1 MSYASQE
8 KQSVSVEELTSWS
21 PRIEN
26 YGEGK
31 VLRCKY
37 RGKLVAATPE
47 EVVRQRVLRH
57 LVDMA
62 KWPLQLIDVEFTQH
76 LASGRTR
83 RPDILLFNE
92 KAEPSVIVECKRPE
106 IPLDQ
111 SVFSQAEKYANKER
125 AEKIWLTNGTDNLL
139 YRKVRGDWKLL
150 RRLGRLKIIGDVP
163 PTPDHLP
170 DYNSRGAIEDYW
182 QGQAGLAH
190 LAQKEYAGVCDFALA
205 VHKVIYDMPVKLPY
219 SHKGVHLLEDR
230 GVKPMRFNTPGGSW
244 WGLYRIFL
252 VATEGRVEAAAIGLH
267 PWQST
272 KADDVILCVGFVK
285 EGRKHHAL
293 QLHFKN
299 CDREKEDWRVW
310 HDASMGGRSIP
321 QATVVNAVVEA
332 GQTHL
337 LGPEWAEKGK
347 WGRRIKLGRLRN
359 PTTANWRN
367 TRNFVANLL
376 HYGIIRTNLREAA
389 SRP

>member
-1 MSYASQE
+1 MVDKRDKS
-8 KQSVSVEELTSWS
+8 EELTAWC

-26 YGEGK
+26 YGDGK

-37 RGKLVAATPE
+37 RDKLVAATPE
-47 EVVRQRVLRH
+47 EVVRQRVLHH
-57 LVDMA
+57 LVDVA

-92 KAEPSVIVECKRPE
+92 KAEPCVIVECKRPE
-106 IPLDQ
+106 IPLDD
-111 SVFSQAEKYANKER
+111 SVLSQAKGYANKER
-125 AEKIWLTNGTDNLL
+125 AEEIWLTNGTNNLF
-139 YRKVRGDWKLL
+139 YRKVRGDWELL
-150 RRLGRLKIIGDVP
+150 RSLDDRLKITGDVP

-170 DYNSRGAIEDYW
+170 DYNSPQSIEDYW
-182 QGQAGLAH
+182 RGQIGLEH
-190 LAQKEYAGVCDFALA
+190 LAQQEYADVCDFALA
-205 VHKVIYDMPVKLPY
+205 VHKIIYDMPVNKLPF
-219 SHKGVHLLEDR
+219 SHEGVHLLEDR
-230 GVKPMRFNTPGGSW
+230 GVKPMRFSTAGGSW

-299 CDREKEDWRVW
+299 CDREKKDWSVW
-310 HDASMGGRSIP
+310 HNAVMGGRSIP
-321 QATVVNAVVEA
+321 QARVVSAVVEA

-337 LGPEWAEKGK
+337 LGPEWAERGR
-347 WGRRIKLGRLRN
+347 WRRRIKLGKLRN
-359 PTTANWRN
+359 PSTANWQN

-389 SRP
+389 